1 MFSAIFWVAA
11 STAACAFAS
20 AVPITAWS
28 SRFSRSFSLRRAVSS
43 ARLST
48 SFAAAVAAAFAS
60 RSSFAMPAADDLSLS
75 VLYAP
80 RLYGLPVRGL
90 MPADLRS
97 AADGAYRPNMHWV
110 RTMLA

>member
-1 MFSAIFWVAA
+1 M
-11 STAACAFAS
+11 C
-20 AVPITAWS
+20 
-28 SRFSRSFSLRRAVSS
+28 
-43 ARLST
+43 
-48 SFAAAVAAAFAS
+48 AAV
-60 RSSFAMPAADDLSLS
+60 DLSLS
-75 VLYAP
+75 VLYAPP